1 MDVYYKG
8 DSAKKSY
15 SILLYYYFNLIFVW
29 KVGAKYLIIDLNG
42 LKDVNKKEFW
52 FAKINYV
59 KAYFFTIDEN
69 NIFFN
74 AMNLNMLYKMDFVKE
89 VYLEEVKKWNNTV
102 FLWKWLRL
110 FWRL

>member
-15 SILLYYYFNLIFVW
+15 SILLYYYFNLILVW

-42 LKDVNKKEFW
+42 LKDVNKKRVLIC
-52 FAKINYV
+52 KNKLCKSV
-59 KAYFFTIDEN
+59 FFDIDEN

-89 VYLEEVKKWNNTV
+89 VYLEEVKK
-102 FLWKWLRL
+102 
-110 FWRL
+110 

>member
-1 MDVYYKG
+1 M
-8 DSAKKSY
+8 
-15 SILLYYYFNLIFVW
+15 
-29 KVGAKYLIIDLNG
+29 
-42 LKDVNKKEFW
+42 KDVNKKEFR

-89 VYLEEVKKWNNTV
+89 VYLEEVKK
-102 FLWKWLRL
+102 
-110 FWRL
+110 